1 MSQVG
6 STKDIVSQSIT
17 GVSDDLGNSIVSS
30 STGFGDSPLGVS
42 AVAQALYGIANPN
55 FNLLPPDPDAPIEEE
70 SNSLP
75 FWSIDNQSDGEMTA
89 TSVFDDTTLTYGI
102 ELNPGTAAIDS
113 TLTLTTRSYLLT
125 DDNLAL
131 RQRAL
136 SVLSKSGT
144 AGGTASE
151 WNLQL
156 SAIYYDANDTALSTA
171 VIGTALDT
179 GTWTSISGTTT
190 PGGSAINSSARYVD
204 LAFTMT
210 ATAAVT
216 GSAKAT
222 IKSLI
227 LATSTPGGGGAQ
239 SFVITEA
246 ITSSQTWS
254 VPTGVSTLL
263 AVVGVGGG
271 GGGGGGSNVIVRAG
285 SNAPTTGRAN
295 SGGGGGGA
303 RWAILRDLA
312 IGTAASVTVGIG
324 AGGAGGT
331 AAAAVSKAGGV
342 TSSSVIAAGGAAGNG
357 GSTTFGTYLTVPGGR
372 GGNGGVAN
380 SGGTSI
386 PGGTAGTGAA
396 GTTATSSVYGLEQ
409 LTASIGGGTT
419 SQLGLYT
426 QLPFTPAPAIGAD
439 GGAGS
444 TSGAGGTAGTGTNL
458 AGTLATYGGGGGG
471 SNNSVGYAQLGNGVV
486 NFDDSFRATNSGGG
500 PGGLV
505 FEVVVGTATVDA
517 TAGNGGTPGANS
529 GSGGGG
535 GGGAIVGTILT
546 SSAGTAR
553 YNASTLS
560 ATAGAGAAGADG
572 VVYVIY
578 VA

>member
-1 MSQVG
+1 MARIGSDSGLVG
-6 STKDIVSQSIT
+6 NNSGGVFDDSGNPIVT
-17 GVSDDLGNSIVSS
+17 AD
-30 STGFGDSPLGVS
+30 TEFGASPLGIAARS
-42 AVAQALYGIANPN
+42 QALYFLPNPS
-55 FNLLPPDPDAPIEEE
+55 FNILPPDPSSPIVD
-70 SNSLP
+70 NANALP
-75 FWSIDNQSDGEMTA
+75 YWSVEDLSEGRMFA
-89 TSVFDDTTLTYGI
+89 TTVFD
-102 ELNPGTAAIDS
+102 ETAQTWALEIDPTAGSASDSIAIK
-113 TLTLTTRSYLLT
+113 TRSYLLN
-125 DDNLAL
+125 DSNFDL
-131 RQRAL
+131 RQKAL
-136 SVLSKSGT
+136 ASLEKINAYAGTTQWALTLSAEYFDATNTSLSAFTIGTAADNATWTSLSGFTTSGT
-144 AGGTASE
+144 AIVNAAA
-151 WNLQL
+151 Q
-156 SAIYYDANDTALSTA
+156 
-171 VIGTALDT
+171 
-179 GTWTSISGTTT
+179 
-190 PGGSAINSSARYVD
+190 YVD
-204 LAFTMT
+204 LTFTLT
-210 ATAAVT
+210 TTAAVT
-216 GSAKAT
+216 STVKVH
-222 IKSLI
+222 INSI
-227 LATSTPGGGGAQ
+227 LLQTSTAGGGGAQ

-246 ITSSQTWS
+246 LTTSQTWS